1 MNTIIVTRHKGLVE
15 WLAQQGITGQVIS
28 HVDDPSQIKRRVV
41 YGILPFH
48 LASQALAVVTVDMP
62 GLKPE
67 QKGVDISPAEMDAAG
82 ASLRAYIIRP
92 LIYHSSISG

>member
-1 MNTIIVTRHKGLVE
+1 MNIIIVTRHKGLVE

-28 HVDDPSQIKRRVV
+28 HIDDLSQVAGKVV
-41 YGILPFH
+41 YGILPLY
-48 LASQALAVVTVDMP
+48 LASKTLAVVTVEMP
-62 GLKPE
+62 GLKSE
-67 QKGVDISPAEMDAAG
+67 QRGVDISPAEMDAAG